1 MTTFKRTIF
10 ILIFSVMSSAFL
22 VHAADLPAIQESA
35 KALVGAVSGVLDET
49 RVTSQHLPGYGL
61 HIAVKDDLSTLEQAK
76 VQEQLKTVVLSLS
89 GLIRGLDAGDW
100 VSVGFSTEKYS
111 LLVRVKPNQNAT
123 LEIWLD
129 GKKLP

>member
-1 MTTFKRTIF
+1 VI
-10 ILIFSVMSSAFL
+10 SSASL
-22 VHAADLPAIQESA
+22 VHAADLPSIQESA

-49 RVTSQHLPGYGL
+49 RVTGQHLPGYGF

-76 VQEQLKTVVLSLS
+76 VQEQLKTVVLSLA
-89 GLIRGLDAGDW
+89 GLVRGLDVGDW

-111 LLVRVKPNQNAT
+111 ILVRVKPNQNAM

>member
-1 MTTFKRTIF
+1 VRTFKRNIF
-10 ILIFSVMSSAFL
+10 VLIFSMISSALL
-22 VHAADLPAIQESA
+22 VHAADLPTIQESS

-76 VQEQLKTVVLSLS
+76 VQEQLKTVVLSLAS
-89 GLIRGLDAGDW
+89 LVRGLDVGDW